1 MLSPRE
7 KWALDRKLS
16 NALLKYGERIVR
28 RVNANIVEI
37 VLIPQIAEYQQVK
50 CLKNMIP
57 RRNQ

>member
-1 MLSPRE
+1 MVSPRE

-37 VLIPQIAEYQQVK
+37 VLIPQIAEYQQGEMLEK
-50 CLKNMIP
+50 YDP
-57 RRNQ
+57 